1 MNPLNEGNP
10 SEHKGLAAEVQRG
23 FDESGKLPDRL
34 KRYAFARER
43 ALINITQIKSY
54 IQPLDL
60 KNYKR
65 VHYEK
70 ISSRISVCGDY
81 IGFKHYYTVGKVRL
95 TGANFCKAHLL
106 CPLCAIRRGS
116 KFLESY
122 LQRYEIIKTDNPLLK
137 LSMLTMTVKNGDDL
151 GERFKHL
158 KKSLKKML
166 EWRRK
171 TLDGKAGYHSEFS
184 KIAGLVGSIEVTKD
198 GGQGVNKE
206 TGWHP
211 HAHIMVLHEQRF
223 DYVALQDEWLKITG
237 DSHVLNV
244 TPAKHPNDPAQD
256 FLEVFKYALKF
267 ADLTPLQNLQAY
279 DVMRGKHLLF
289 SAGLFWGVEVPE
301 SMLDV
306 ELDEL
311 PFIELFYQ
319 YIAGSGYNLAKTFD
333 SENLESG
340 QIRGKSITDLFRTK
354 NKFKCSTTSSYDR
367 FEVPADITKSLKD
380 DLLKM
385 GC

>member
-10 SEHKGLAAEVQRG
+10 SELTGLAAEVQRG

-43 ALINITQIKSY
+43 ALINITQITKKISE
-54 IQPLDL
+54 LDERSS
-60 KNYKR
+60 KR
-65 VHYEK
+65 AHYEK
-70 ISSRISVCGDY
+70 ITSRISVCGDY

-122 LQRYEIIKTDNPLLK
+122 LQRYEIIKAENPALK
-137 LSMLTMTVKNGDDL
+137 LSMLTLTVKNGDDL
-151 GERFKHL
+151 GERFRHL
-158 KKSLKKML
+158 KRSLKKML
-166 EWRRK
+166 ERRRK
-171 TLDGKAGYHSEFS
+171 ALAGARGWHSEFA
-184 KIAGLVGSIEVTKD
+184 KIAGLVGSIEITKD
-198 GGQGVNKE
+198 GGQGEIKE

-211 HAHIMVLHEQRF
+211 HAHIMVLHDERF

-267 ADLTPLQNLQAY
+267 ADLTPDQNLEAY

-289 SAGLFWGVEVPE
+289 SAGHFWGVKLPE

-311 PFIELFYQ
+311 PYIELFYQ
-319 YIAGSGYNLAKTFD
+319 YIVGSGYNLDRTFD

-340 QIRGKSITDLFRTK
+340 QKRDKGGQFVTGYKP
-354 NKFKCSTTSSYDR
+354 KCSKASYFDR
-367 FEVPADITKSLKD
+367 FEVPEDITKSLKE
-380 DLLKM
+380 DLIEI
-385 GC
+385 GCT